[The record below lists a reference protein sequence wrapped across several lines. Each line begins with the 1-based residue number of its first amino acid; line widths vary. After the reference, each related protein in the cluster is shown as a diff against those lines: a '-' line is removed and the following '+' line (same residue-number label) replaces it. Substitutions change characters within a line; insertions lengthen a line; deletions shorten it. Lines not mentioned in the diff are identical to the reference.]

1 MAEDAAGK
9 GYMGK
14 KDISGKEF
22 FAERR
27 RFAELFNAVIYQKK
41 EVIHAEELEP
51 ASGNYPSFSGKGEL
65 GRDIFMKDRKQ
76 NICYGLELETE
87 SDYSMPERIMVYDA
101 CEFEKQI
108 KIILKEHGEEQG
120 EKEKFVYRDKKSR
133 IRETEIL
140 LPVITVVLYLGTGHW
155 EGKKRLSDLYGI
167 SEEMREALRGRLPD
181 YGFSLTEAD
190 YLDADGFATD
200 LKEFF
205 QAMQCR
211 SDKRKLKE
219 LLKTEN
225 FRWLK
230 EDTARA
236 IAVYLDRERLIKKVE
251 AEGFNMCAALDE
263 LLKDER
269 MEGKTEGK
277 AEGEKE
283 ERITIIR
290 NMIREGL
297 GHDIIQRVTKCSANE
312 FALALTEQGE
322 FV

>member
-1 MAEDAAGK
+1 
-9 GYMGK
+9 
-14 KDISGKEF
+14 
-22 FAERR
+22 
-27 RFAELFNAVIYQKK
+27 
-41 EVIHAEELEP
+41 
-51 ASGNYPSFSGKGEL
+51 
-65 GRDIFMKDRKQ
+65 
-76 NICYGLELETE
+76 
-87 SDYSMPERIMVYDA
+87 
-101 CEFEKQI
+101 
-108 KIILKEHGEEQG
+108 
-120 EKEKFVYRDKKSR
+120 
-133 IRETEIL
+133 
-140 LPVITVVLYLGTGHW
+140 
-155 EGKKRLSDLYGI
+155 
-167 SEEMREALRGRLPD
+167 
-181 YGFSLTEAD
+181 
-190 YLDADGFATD
+190 
-200 LKEFF
+200 
-205 QAMQCR
+205 QCR

-236 IAVYLDRERLIKKVE
+236 IAVYLDRERLIKKAE
-251 AEGFNMCAALDE
+251 EEGFNMCAALDE

-277 AEGEKE
+277 IEGKAKGEKE